1 MKPFKI
7 IKEIRFFMKCITLY
21 SILLM
26 FLGCE
31 AFLEAD
37 SPNNQINQSDVF
49 QDEAYAT
56 AAVTNLYSALRDDVL
71 LTGKTKGLSV
81 LMGLYADEL
90 DYYSSSGSAFE
101 AFYNHQIMA
110 SNTNVKSFWDASY
123 KLIFMCNSAL
133 EGLDTSQNM
142 SPSVK
147 NQLKGEALF
156 IRTLIH
162 FYLNNLFGE
171 IPYITSTDYV
181 QNQKVS
187 KTELENINQ
196 MVIQDLIE
204 AKALLNDTYPSTERI
219 RANRAVVSA
228 LLARVYLYNEKWHE
242 AELESSYII
251 NNTAIYNLGTSLNEV
266 FLKDSKATILQLK
279 PKKVGDNTDEATSF
293 LFSSAPPPFIALNPD
308 FVSSFA
314 INDLRKRD
322 WIKEVT
328 GGDQI
333 WYAPFKYKQNQNSK
347 TSQEYSVVMR
357 LSEQYLIRSEARTHL
372 GDIIGAIQDLNMIR
386 NRAGLEDATASNSSE
401 LIEAILNE
409 RKFEF
414 FVEHGHRWFDLK
426 RLNKSDEV
434 LGPVKN
440 NWKKTDILMPIPE
453 NELLLNPN
461 LAPQNDGY

>member
-1 MKPFKI
+1 
-7 IKEIRFFMKCITLY
+7 MKCITLC
-21 SILLM
+21 SILLL

-37 SPNNQINQSDVF
+37 SPNDQIDQSDVF

-56 AAVTNLYSALRDDVL
+56 AAVTNLYSALRDGVL
-71 LTGKTKGLSV
+71 LTGKTNGLSV
-81 LMGLYADEL
+81 LFGLYADEL

-110 SNTNVKSFWDASY
+110 SNTNVKSIWDASY
-123 KLIFMCNSAL
+123 NLIFMCNSAL
-133 EGLDTSQNM
+133 EGLDSSQNL

-156 IRTLIH
+156 VRTLVH

-187 KTELENINQ
+187 KTELEKINQ
-196 MVIQDLIE
+196 MAIQDLIE
-204 AKALLNDTYPSTERI
+204 AKAFLNDTYPSTERI
-219 RANRAVVSA
+219 RANRSVVSA
-228 LLARVYLYNEKWHE
+228 LLARVYLYNEKWQE

-251 NNTAIYNLGTSLNEV
+251 DNTAIYNLGPSLNEV
-266 FLKDSKATILQLK
+266 FLKSSKTTILQLK
-279 PKKVGDNTDEATSF
+279 PKKAGDNTDEAVSF

-308 FVSSFA
+308 LVSSFLD
-314 INDLRKRD
+314 NDSRKRD

-328 GGDQI
+328 DGDQI
-333 WYAPFKYKQNQNSK
+333 WYAPFKYKQNQNTK
-347 TSQEYSVVMR
+347 ASQEYSVVMR
-357 LSEQYLIRSEARTHL
+357 LSEQYLIRAEARTHL
-372 GDIIGAIQDLNMIR
+372 GNLIGAKQDLNMIR
-386 NRAGLEDATASNSSE
+386 NRAGLEDTTASNSSD
-401 LIEAILNE
+401 LIEAILTE

-414 FVEHGHRWFDLK
+414 FAEHGHRWFDLK
-426 RLNKSDEV
+426 RLNKAEEV

-440 NWKKTDILMPIPE
+440 NWKITHILMPIPE
-453 NELLLNPN
+453 TELLLNPN
-461 LAPQNDGY
+461 LAPQNAGY